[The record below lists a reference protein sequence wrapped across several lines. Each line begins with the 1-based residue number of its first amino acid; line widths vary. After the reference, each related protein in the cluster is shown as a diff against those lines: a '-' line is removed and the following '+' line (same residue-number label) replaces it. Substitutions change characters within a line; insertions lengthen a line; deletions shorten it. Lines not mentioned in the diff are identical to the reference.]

1 MKNNKAPGPGD
12 LPIELIKHATAQAQE
27 IIRIIFNKCL
37 SGEEIPRDWKTSYIN
52 SIFKKGNRKE
62 CSNYRGISITSSI
75 GKLYERVL
83 KVRIENEAIEIEE
96 QNGFRP
102 GRSCIDNIFT
112 LKQLVEKRMERG
124 MDLHVTF
131 IDLRKAFDSVPLQK
145 LWTALRKSNTR
156 DIYINAVKALYKGNQ
171 AFIKV
176 GNKIS
181 EPLTQTKGVK
191 QGSCLSPTLFKI
203 YLCWALKPWMRKC
216 NPMGIKVDDINI
228 PTILFAD
235 DQVVFAEDQQ
245 DMVYMLNKLIE
256 EFKKWGLQVN
266 TEKTKYMHIGGVGQD
281 INLESG
287 VIKHVDKYEY
297 LGVTITNDGRDNE
310 DILKK
315 TGKGRNMIKALHPI
329 LWNKN
334 LINKTKKNVY
344 QTMVQPVMTYGSE
357 TWVINKSMS
366 QKLLSS
372 EMMYWRRSSG
382 LTLMDRVRNDTIR
395 QRMKVENTIM
405 DSIKEKQL
413 KWYGHLRRMDTE
425 RLPLKVWNWK
435 PSQRRKQGRPR
446 KRWKNDV
453 ETAMEFK
460 GLQEGDWYNK
470 DHWRKGCEKR
480 HT

>member
-1 MKNNKAPGPGD
+1 M
-12 LPIELIKHATAQAQE
+12 E
-27 IIRIIFNKCL
+27 I
-37 SGEEIPRDWKTSYIN
+37 G
-52 SIFKKGNRKE
+52 
-62 CSNYRGISITSSI
+62 
-75 GKLYERVL
+75 
-83 KVRIENEAIEIEE
+83 E

-131 IDLRKAFDSVPLQK
+131 LDLRKAFDSVPLQK

-203 YLCWALKPWMRKC
+203 YLCWALKHWMRKC

-334 LINKTKKNVY
+334 LINKTKK
-344 QTMVQPVMTYGSE
+344 
-357 TWVINKSMS
+357 
-366 QKLLSS
+366 
-372 EMMYWRRSSG
+372 MY
-382 LTLMDRVRNDTIR
+382 IR
-395 QRMKVENTIM
+395 QWFN
-405 DSIKEKQL
+405 QL
-413 KWYGHLRRMDTE
+413 
-425 RLPLKVWNWK
+425 
-435 PSQRRKQGRPR
+435 
-446 KRWKNDV
+446 
-453 ETAMEFK
+453 
-460 GLQEGDWYNK
+460 
-470 DHWRKGCEKR
+470 
-480 HT
+480 